1 MPGIDQ
7 QIEQRKMQFGNNP
20 QALQQRYGQSKQLLD
35 LLALQQIAQE
45 QQQKAQAM
53 QMQMQQ
59 NPATIAQQVE
69 QEVIQGKKAEMAQN
83 ISGLQ
88 SMRAPK
94 RSQSETARGVAGALA
109 QKQREQQSRM
119 QNIAKQ
125 GVASQPARNMERMY
139 DGGIVGYKAGGI
151 TQADIEE
158 AKKNP
163 AYRGYSDE
171 QIRDLLERQAAF
183 RDIPTMGEAY
193 GMMLGVE
200 EKAQEREEARE
211 RKDREDIRRNITL
224 QPRKT
229 EMAVPGAEL
238 EESLIPADMQRQ
250 IEGRR
255 SLEDPELQASLDEFA
270 RGFGPQQAEPEV
282 SMESILAAV
291 EGPASAEPQAPAAV
305 AAQPEPPTKAQLP
318 QNVSAALQGS
328 LEKAGMP
335 TPAAAPAEPSMQ
347 EQLLQRLMESSQQ
360 EQKDITSA
368 REALEAQYGGR
379 SKGRKFLDLF
389 KRAAQAQAQGPLRTT
404 NRAALAGLLGGMA
417 TAEGE
422 EKEAYKKGLESI
434 AERQRALTQG
444 QLGVATGLAGIKRG
458 EEMTGLE
465 RRRVAEL
472 ERAGQASTELSQAQ
486 LRQNAEQFDRDLAQ
500 RAKKNEE
507 SLRMRAVELAQSGRL
522 SQAAQRA
529 DEKYKNALIRIQ
541 DAELELQRT
550 GDPKDYLVALQGF
563 NSSVNAY
570 IRELAKNIM
579 PNDKEGMA
587 ELERLRKE
595 LIADRTRLVRG
606 MAGAKNV
613 DIPEVME
620 ERESAATTGGAID
633 FGSLPR

>member
-139 DGGIVGYKAGGI
+139 DGGIVGYAGGDFVVGDI
-151 TQADIEE
+151 TQDELDYYMSQNPEMSRDQAIQRLKKRGKGLRMAETFLGKRREASAAARRERLAQDEAALRERRAQDEAVQEERKQALSQQRAREEGYDVEGLDLTGITLPRQGVPDLTQRAVEEE
-158 AKKNP
+158 AVSLEP
-163 AYRGYSDE
+163 AE
-171 QIRDLLERQAAF
+171 ERLMAPQAA
-183 RDIPTMGEAY
+183 PTPTAQSIFDSVK
-193 GMMLGVE
+193 GMVG
-200 EKAQEREEARE
+200 
-211 RKDREDIRRNITL
+211 T
-224 QPRKT
+224 
-229 EMAVPGAEL
+229 
-238 EESLIPADMQRQ
+238 
-250 IEGRR
+250 
-255 SLEDPELQASLDEFA
+255 
-270 RGFGPQQAEPEV
+270 
-282 SMESILAAV
+282 
-291 EGPASAEPQAPAAV
+291 EPQAPAAV
-305 AAQPEPPTKAQLP
+305 AAQPEPPTEAQLP
-318 QNVSAALQGS
+318 QS
-328 LEKAGMP
+328 
-335 TPAAAPAEPSMQ
+335 TPAAAPAAKPSMQ
-347 EQLLQRLMESSQQ
+347 EQLLQRLMESSQKEQ
-360 EQKDITSA
+360 EDITSA
-368 REALEAQYGGR
+368 REALEAQYSGR

-422 EKEAYKKGLESI
+422 EKETYKKGLESI

-458 EEMTGLE
+458 EEMTELE
-465 RRRVAEL
+465 RRRVAEQEAAGAAGRKL
-472 ERAGQASTELSQAQ
+472 SVDQLAENRRQFDVGLAADIKRAEQTLAMQASQ
-486 LRQNAEQFDRDLAQ
+486 LAATVGAGAESR
-500 RAKKNEE
+500 
-507 SLRMRAVELAQSGRL
+507 
-522 SQAAQRA
+522 
-529 DEKYKNALIRIQ
+529 RIQ
-541 DAELELQRT
+541 EEFNKASNKIAQAELKLKQKGDPNDYINAMQAYESSIKKYIGDLISASYGDEERIAALQRM
-550 GDPKDYLVALQGF
+550 GDQLIEQRYEM
-563 NSSVNAY
+563 
-570 IRELAKNIM
+570 IRT
-579 PNDKEGMA
+579 MA
-587 ELERLRKE
+587 
-595 LIADRTRLVRG
+595 RTEDV
-606 MAGAKNV
+606 V
-613 DIPEVME
+613 IPEM
-620 ERESAATTGGAID
+620 ATSTGGALQQTADRIV
-633 FGSLPR
+633 GG